1 MSKMKDLYIEIED
14 LLMDEMPVDRIVE
27 KTGVPLAWV
36 LEVKYNLIQDAMEN
50 IGCETMQQSM
60 PNGVV
65 AEGMVVVLSII
76 AK

>member
-36 LEVKYNLIQDAMEN
+36 LEVKYNLIQNAMEN
-50 IGCETMQQSM
+50 IRCETT
-60 PNGVV
+60 
-65 AEGMVVVLSII
+65 
-76 AK
+76 